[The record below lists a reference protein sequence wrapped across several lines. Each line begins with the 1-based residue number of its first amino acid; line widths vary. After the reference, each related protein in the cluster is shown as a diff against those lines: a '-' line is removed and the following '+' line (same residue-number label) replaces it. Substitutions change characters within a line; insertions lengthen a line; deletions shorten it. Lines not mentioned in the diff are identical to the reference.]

1 MIPCRDESRPHL
13 IICSSTCK
21 ILKLL
26 LLFLCHQVNAK
37 LKDSPA
43 HTFTKLTKYIE
54 TAALTNIL
62 LLLCSLD
69 LAAKWKCCLFNQ
81 DLQYTH
87 THTHTHNPVFIL
99 PKSQLFIVTIIMFYV
114 LLVYSHVFTCI
125 KCFPAVVSL
134 HVFVL
139 QEMKSFGKI
148 SWWSLTTL
156 PKSWSLSFV
165 LWYQVQLIS
174 ELKPASAQV
183 TRTTIKTEI
192 W

>member
-1 MIPCRDESRPHL
+1 MSPGQCKVERF
-13 IICSSTCK
+13 SSTHIHKTHKIHRDSSSNKHLVIIMFTRFGCK
-21 ILKLL
+21 VKVLL
-26 LLFLCHQVNAK
+26 IQ
-37 LKDSPA
+37 SG
-43 HTFTKLTKYIE
+43 FTV
-54 TAALTNIL
+54 
-62 LLLCSLD
+62 
-69 LAAKWKCCLFNQ
+69 
-81 DLQYTH
+81 
-87 THTHTHNPVFIL
+87 HTHTHNPVFIL